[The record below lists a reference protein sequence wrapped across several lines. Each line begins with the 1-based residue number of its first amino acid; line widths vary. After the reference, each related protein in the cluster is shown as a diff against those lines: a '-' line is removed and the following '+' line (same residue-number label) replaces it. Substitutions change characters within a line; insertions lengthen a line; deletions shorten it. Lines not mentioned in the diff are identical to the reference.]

1 MTGLRVA
8 RVVVSAVAVAA
19 AIGCV
24 VVGLGRTTAPALV
37 PESWTSA
44 DLAEDRHGEIL
55 TAARRT
61 LTMVLDV
68 DYREIDRQID
78 AVLERATGAFKEEY
92 EQDRE
97 RLVALTR
104 KGQTISKGVIREIGI
119 TRADEKEALL
129 LVAADSQVENAATT
143 GEKAGQVRPH
153 VFAVTMAK
161 VGDRWL
167 VSGLEVVQ

>member
-1 MTGLRVA
+1 MTRVRAA
-8 RVVVSAVAVAA
+8 RLVVSLVAAAA

-37 PESWTSA
+37 PDSWTSA

-92 EQDRE
+92 EQDRD
-97 RLVALTR
+97 RLVALTK
-104 KGQTISKGVIREIGI
+104 KGETVSKGVIREIGI
-119 TRADEKEALL
+119 TRADEKDALL
-129 LVAADSQVENAATT
+129 LVAADSNVEGDA
-143 GEKAGQVRPH
+143 QVRPH
-153 VFAVTMAK
+153 VFAVAMAK

>member
-1 MTGLRVA
+1 MTGATL
-8 RVVVSAVAVAA
+8 
-19 AIGCV
+19 
-24 VVGLGRTTAPALV
+24 VVGLGRTTAPARV

-68 DYREIDRQID
+68 DYREIERQID
-78 AVLERATGAFKEEY
+78 AVLESATGAFEEEY

-104 KGQTISKGVIREIGI
+104 EGRTISKGVIREIGI

-129 LVAADSQVENAATT
+129 LVAADSRVEGDA
-143 GEKAGQVRPH
+143 QVRPH
-153 VFAVTMAK
+153 MFAVSMAR